1 MPEQTTF
8 EGLLEAVPDALI
20 GVDPSGAIRFVNHQ
34 AELLFGYDHDELVG
48 QPLETLVPESLR
60 KTHAAQRESYFSD
73 PLTRALG
80 SGLDLSGRHRDGT
93 EIPVDIS
100 LSHLDTVDGPLV
112 IASVRDMTERKKA
125 EAGRLGAERMSA
137 VVEFSGEAI
146 LSSTLD
152 GIVTSYNRAA
162 EKVFGYTEDEI
173 VGKSGSLLSPKDRAD
188 EASAILATIRTGQP
202 VMNFETI
209 RVRKDGTAFPV
220 SLTVSPIFDYGGTV
234 VGASAIPR
242 DITSQKHAFDAAQH
256 MAAIIENSDDA
267 IIGKTLDGIITSW
280 NPAAERMFGYSSN
293 EILGKPIGLL
303 SPEDRPHEMTAILTK
318 IRAGQAVERLETTR
332 LRKDLTAFTV
342 SLTVSPIHDPNGA
355 IVGASTITRDVTKQ
369 RQAFEAAR
377 SMIESSLD
385 SLVSISPEG
394 MITDVNEATVKV
406 TGIPREELIGTAF
419 SDYFTEPEKANEIYQ
434 RVFAEGMA
442 VDYPLTMRHRDG
454 SLTDVLY
461 NAAVQR
467 DTGGNVLG
475 VFAAARDVTEA
486 RQAFESARSM
496 IESSLDSLVAI
507 SPEGMITDANEA
519 TVTVTG
525 IPREELIGT
534 AFSDY
539 FTDPKKANA
548 IYQLV
553 FEKGMAVDYPLTMR
567 HRDGSLTDV
576 LYNAAV
582 YRDTGGKVLGVF
594 AAARDVTEARQA
606 FESARSMIESS
617 LDSLVAISPEG
628 MITDANEATA
638 KVTGIP
644 REELIGTAF
653 SDYFTDPKKAN
664 AIYQLVFEKGMA
676 VDYPLTMRHPDGSL
690 TDVLY
695 NASVYRDAGGKV
707 LGVFAA
713 ARDVTKQRQAGA
725 QYARSLIEAG
735 LDPLVAISPEGKITD
750 VNEATVTVTGIPRE
764 ELIGTAFSDYFTE
777 PDKANEG
784 YQRAF
789 AQGSVTDYPLTI
801 RRPNGTLSEVLY
813 NASVYRDEAGDVLGV
828 FAAARDVT
836 EQKLAQSELA
846 KQAKE
851 LNRLAELERFQRL
864 TVGRE
869 LKMIELKKEIESLR
883 RLVQTD
889 GGELGDQL

>member
-8 EGLLEAVPDALI
+8 EGLLEAVPVALI
-20 GVDPSGAIRFVNHQ
+20 GVDPSGAIRFANHH

-60 KTHAAQRESYFSD
+60 TVHLAHRESSFSNS
-73 PLTRALG
+73 LTRSMG

-93 EIPVDIS
+93 KIPVDIS

-125 EAGRLGAERMSA
+125 EAVRFRANRMSA

-162 EKVFGYTEDEI
+162 EHVFGYTEHEI
-173 VGKSGSLLSPKDRAD
+173 VGKSGSLLSPKDGAD

-202 VMNFETI
+202 VMDFETI
-209 RVRKDGTAFPV
+209 RVRKDGTLFPV
-220 SLTVSPIFDYGGTV
+220 SLTVSPIFDHDGTV
-234 VGASAIPR
+234 VGTSAIAR
-242 DITSQKHAFDAAQH
+242 DITSQKQAFDAAQR

-267 IIGKTLDGIITSW
+267 IIGKTLDGVLTSW
-280 NPAAERMFGYSSN
+280 NPAAEKMFGYSSN
-293 EILGKPIGLL
+293 EILGKPFGLL
-303 SPEDRPHEMTAILTK
+303 SPEDRRHEMTAILTK
-318 IRAGQAVERLETTR
+318 IRAGQVVERLETTR
-332 LRKDLTAFTV
+332 LRKDGTAFTV

-385 SLVSISPEG
+385 SLVSINPEG

-419 SDYFTEPEKANEIYQ
+419 SDYFTDPEKANAIYQ
-434 RVFAEGMA
+434 LVFEQGMA
-442 VDYPLTMRHRDG
+442 VDYPLTMRHPDG
-454 SLTDVLY
+454 TLTEVLY

-467 DTGGNVLG
+467 DSVGNVLG

-507 SPEGMITDANEA
+507 SPEGMITDVNDA
-519 TVTVTG
+519 TVKITG
-525 IPREELIGT
+525 IPREQLIGT
-534 AFSDY
+534 AFSNY
-539 FTDPKKANA
+539 FTDPEKANA

-553 FEKGMAVDYPLTMR
+553 FEQGMAVDYPLTMR
-567 HRDGSLTDV
+567 R
-576 LYNAAV
+576 
-582 YRDTGGKVLGVF
+582 
-594 AAARDVTEARQA
+594 
-606 FESARSMIESS
+606 
-617 LDSLVAISPEG
+617 
-628 MITDANEATA
+628 
-638 KVTGIP
+638 
-644 REELIGTAF
+644 
-653 SDYFTDPKKAN
+653 
-664 AIYQLVFEKGMA
+664 
-676 VDYPLTMRHPDGSL
+676 PDGSL

-695 NASVYRDAGGKV
+695 NASVYRDASGKV

-764 ELIGTAFSDYFTE
+764 QLIGTAFSDYFTE

-813 NASVYRDEAGDVLGV
+813 NASVYRDEAGVVLGV

-889 GGELGDQL
+889 GGELGDQR

>member
-1 MPEQTTF
+1 MPEQATF

-20 GVDPSGAIRFVNHQ
+20 GVDPSGAIRFANHH

-48 QPLETLVPESLR
+48 LPLETLVPESLR
-60 KTHAAQRESYFSD
+60 KTHASHRENFFSA
-73 PLTRALG
+73 PRTRSLG
-80 SGLDLSGRHRDGT
+80 SSLDLSGRHRDGT
-93 EIPVDIS
+93 KIPVDIS
-100 LSHLDTVDGPLV
+100 LSHLDTVDGALV

-125 EAGRLGAERMSA
+125 EAIRFRADRMSA
-137 VVEFSGEAI
+137 VVEFSGDAI

-162 EKVFGYTEDEI
+162 EKVFGYTEVEI

-188 EASAILATIRTGQP
+188 EASTILATIRTGQP

-209 RVRKDGTAFPV
+209 RVRKDGTLFPV
-220 SLTVSPIFDYGGTV
+220 SLTVSPIFDHDSTV
-234 VGASAIPR
+234 VGAS
-242 DITSQKHAFDAAQH
+242 
-256 MAAIIENSDDA
+256 
-267 IIGKTLDGIITSW
+267 
-280 NPAAERMFGYSSN
+280 
-293 EILGKPIGLL
+293 
-303 SPEDRPHEMTAILTK
+303 
-318 IRAGQAVERLETTR
+318 V
-332 LRKDLTAFTV
+332 
-342 SLTVSPIHDPNGA
+342 
-355 IVGASTITRDVTKQ
+355 ITRDVTKQ

-394 MITDVNEATVKV
+394 MITDVNEATVRV

-419 SDYFTEPEKANEIYQ
+419 SNYFTEPVEANEIYQ

-442 VDYPLTMRHRDG
+442 VDYPLTMRHCDG

-467 DTGGNVLG
+467 DSVGNVLG

-486 RQAFESARSM
+486 RQAFEAARSM

-507 SPEGMITDANEA
+507 SPEGMITDVNDA
-519 TVTVTG
+519 TV
-525 IPREELIGT
+525 
-534 AFSDY
+534 
-539 FTDPKKANA
+539 
-548 IYQLV
+548 
-553 FEKGMAVDYPLTMR
+553 
-567 HRDGSLTDV
+567 
-576 LYNAAV
+576 
-582 YRDTGGKVLGVF
+582 
-594 AAARDVTEARQA
+594 
-606 FESARSMIESS
+606 
-617 LDSLVAISPEG
+617 
-628 MITDANEATA
+628 

-664 AIYQLVFEKGMA
+664 AIYQLVFEQGMA
-676 VDYPLTMRHPDGSL
+676 VDYPLTMRHRDGTL
-690 TDVLY
+690 TEVLY
-695 NASVYRDAGGKV
+695 NASVYRDADGKV

-750 VNEATVTVTGIPRE
+750 VNEATVTVTGIPRD

-801 RRPNGTLSEVLY
+801 RRPDGTLSEVLY

-889 GGELGDQL
+889 EGEVGDQR